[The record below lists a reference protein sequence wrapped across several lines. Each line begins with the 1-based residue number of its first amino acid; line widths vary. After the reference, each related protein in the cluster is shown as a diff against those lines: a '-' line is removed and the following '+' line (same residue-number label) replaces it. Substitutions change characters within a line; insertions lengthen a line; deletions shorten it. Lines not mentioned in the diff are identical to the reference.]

1 MGKREK
7 DRPHENGGRGGGAE
21 KKKIILDAAQELFG
35 TFGYSGTTMKMVS
48 EKAGVA
54 FGLVS
59 HYFGNKEELFMV
71 AGFSMVDA
79 ILLRIRVEMSRATTG
94 LEAIEIF
101 IQTYLNYTS
110 EHRRRFAILIRCSPF
125 SDVEHNV
132 DRGRIAKKFLDI
144 IREIEACLKRG
155 IADGTIRHVPIEET
169 AFMIY
174 GSIVGAV
181 RTSIL
186 TPYKLPHLFETAQQ
200 FIVSSLIPKGKEGKI
215 S

>member
-1 MGKREK
+1 MTSFRLRE
-7 DRPHENGGRGGGAE
+7 RGARANGAE
-21 KKKIILDAAQELFG
+21 KKRIILDAAQELFG
-35 TFGYSGTTMKMVS
+35 TYGYSGTTMKMVS

-59 HYFGNKEELFMV
+59 HYFGNKEELFMT

-79 ILLRIRVEMSRATTG
+79 VLLRVRVEMSRARSG
-94 LEAIEIF
+94 IEAIEIF
-101 IQTYLNYTS
+101 TETYLSYTT
-110 EHRRRFAILIRCSPF
+110 EHRRRFSILIRCSPF

-132 DRGRIAKKFLDI
+132 DRGRIAEKFLEI
-144 IREIEACLKRG
+144 IREIENCLKRG
-155 IADGTIRHVPIEET
+155 IADGSIRNVPIRET

-186 TPYKLPHLFETAQQ
+186 TPYELPHLYNTAQQ
-200 FIVSSLIPKGKEGKI
+200 FIVSSLIPKSTERD
-215 S
+215 